1 MNSKK
6 NIFQKKLPVVEDI
19 KQCINF
25 LKKHNYSKL
34 QFIPYK
40 EYDYL
45 YKKYTLPAL
54 LELENKTLNFFENNE
69 PILYEQSFDP
79 CFYEQSLNIDNHS
92 KVLAEIFLYNTT
104 LELETVYEHCKEVY
118 DVIMKYANIDG
129 TKLTFPYRIVPIH
142 NLYLLADPLAA
153 KDYETV
159 FLYRDSIFLSSYI
172 LKHIPFSNLS
182 VLDIGTGSGI
192 LAFVAGLKQ
201 ANKVYGIDINKRA
214 LHFASVNK
222 EINEIDADI
231 SWVNC
236 SLEEFDEPFDVF
248 ISNPPYMYLPKC
260 ECESEDG
267 GGDYGLDL
275 ALAWVDKIKEVK
287 KRALLIIGSPIVDHM
302 NYFERQLKNIK
313 YKKVFSEIQTLVDEM
328 RDDQPYTDSGILK
341 IELAIFDIDSS

>member
-1 MNSKK
+1 MKSKK
-6 NIFQKKLPVVEDI
+6 NIFQKNLPVVEDM

-25 LKKHNYSKL
+25 LKKNNYSKL

-54 LELENKTLNFFENNE
+54 LELEKKTLNFFENNE

-79 CFYEQSLNIDNHS
+79 RFYEQSLNIDYHS

-104 LELETVYEHCKEVY
+104 LELGTVYEHCKEVY

-142 NLYLLADPLAA
+142 NLYLLADPLSA

-172 LKHIPFSNLS
+172 LKHILFSNLS

-201 ANKVYGIDINKRA
+201 ANKVYGIDMNKRA

-236 SLEEFDEPFDVF
+236 SLEEFDEPFDVC

-275 ALAWVDKIKEVK
+275 ALAWLDKIKEIK
-287 KRALLIIGSPIVDHM
+287 KRALLIVGSPIVDHV
-302 NYFERQLKNIK
+302 NYFERQLKEIK
-313 YKKVFSEIQTLVDEM
+313 YKKVFSEIQTLVGEM
-328 RDDQPYTDSGILK
+328 RDDHPYTDSGILK

>member
-6 NIFQKKLPVVEDI
+6 NIFQKNWPVVEDM
-19 KQCINF
+19 KQCVNF

-54 LELENKTLNFFENNE
+54 LELEKKTLNFFGNNE
-69 PILYEQSFDP
+69 PILYEQSFNP
-79 CFYEQSLNIDNHS
+79 CFYEQSLNIDYHS

-104 LELETVYEHCKEVY
+104 HELGTVYEHCKEVY

-153 KDYETV
+153 KYYETV
-159 FLYRDSIFLSSYI
+159 FFYRDSIFLSSYI
-172 LKHIPFSNLS
+172 LKHILFSNLS

-222 EINEIDADI
+222 EINEIDAYI
-231 SWVNC
+231 SWIKC
-236 SLEEFDEPFDVF
+236 SL
-248 ISNPPYMYLPKC
+248 
-260 ECESEDG
+260 
-267 GGDYGLDL
+267 
-275 ALAWVDKIKEVK
+275 
-287 KRALLIIGSPIVDHM
+287 
-302 NYFERQLKNIK
+302 
-313 YKKVFSEIQTLVDEM
+313 
-328 RDDQPYTDSGILK
+328 
-341 IELAIFDIDSS
+341 